1 MKYYIIAGEASGDLH
16 GSNLIKALQVHDNQ
30 AVIRAWGGDMMAET
44 GAEMQKHYRDL
55 AFMGFLEVVKN
66 LRTIL
71 GNMAFCKRDI
81 LEFQPDVV
89 IFIDYPGFNLRI
101 AKWLYKYQLKNAFRT
116 KLFYYISPQIW
127 AWHTSRVHDI
137 KKIMDKVFCILPFEK
152 DFYKKYNY
160 DVDYIGHPLLDV
172 VKKAKSEE
180 SSFEKPENTE
190 GGSRHS
196 DEVTLSHPVTW
207 SSDLNP
213 QNDKPVIALLAG
225 SRRQEIEAMLPTM
238 LKVVPY
244 FPDYQF
250 VIAAASAQDLSYFDQ
265 FINNKA
271 LVINADKTVVDNGQT
286 VVSSPQTVHPSIKII
301 QNKTYDVLKIASA
314 ALVKSGTSTLETA
327 LFGVPQVVCYKG
339 SAVSYAI
346 AKRVVNIKY
355 ISLVNLI
362 MDRAIVKEL
371 IQDDFTVE
379 NLVLEL
385 KKAIENQ
392 VIIKKEYDI
401 LRGVLGN
408 EGASERAAALMI
420 KYLKA

>member
-16 GSNLIKALQVHDNQ
+16 GSNLIKALQKQDNQ

-44 GAEMQKHYRDL
+44 GAEMRKHYRDL

-71 GNMAFCKRDI
+71 NNMAFCKRDI
-81 LEFQPDVV
+81 LEFQPDAV

-101 AKWLYKYQLKNAFRT
+101 AKWLYKYQLKNAFKT

-137 KKIMDKVFCILPFEK
+137 KKIMDRVFCILPFEK

-172 VKKAKSEE
+172 VKKAKSD
-180 SSFEKPENTE
+180 KNTE
-190 GGSRHS
+190 GASFLENS
-196 DEVTLSHPVTW
+196 L
-207 SSDLNP
+207 
-213 QNDKPVIALLAG
+213 NDKPVIALLAG

-265 FINNKA
+265 FINA
-271 LVINADKTVVDNGQT
+271 ETLVIDKGQT
-286 VVSSPQTVHPSIKII
+286 VIDSPQAARHSITIV
-301 QNKTYDVLKIASA
+301 QNQTYDVLKIATA

-339 SAVSYAI
+339 SAVSFAI

-362 MDRAIVKEL
+362 MDKEIVKEL

-385 KKAIENQ
+385 KKVIDNSL
-392 VIIKKEYDI
+392 IIKKEYEI

-420 KYLKA
+420 QYLKD

>member
-16 GSNLIKALQVHDNQ
+16 GSNLIRALQNLDNQ
-30 AVIRAWGGDMMAET
+30 AVIRAWGGDMMAEA
-44 GAEMQKHYRDL
+44 GADIRKHYRDL

-66 LRTIL
+66 LRTIM
-71 GNMAFCKRDI
+71 GNLAFCKRDI

-101 AKWLYKYQLKNAFRT
+101 AKWLFNYQKSLKTIDSAKI

-137 KKIMDKVFCILPFEK
+137 KRIMDKVFCILPFEK
-152 DFYKKYNY
+152 DFYKKYDY

-172 VKKAKSEE
+172 VKKAKNTEGSL
-180 SSFEKPENTE
+180 FEENTE
-190 GGSRHS
+190 I
-196 DEVTLSHPVTW
+196 V
-207 SSDLNP
+207 
-213 QNDKPVIALLAG
+213 KPVIALLAG

-238 LKVVPY
+238 LAVVPY
-244 FPDYQF
+244 FPDYHF
-250 VIAAASAQDLSYFDQ
+250 VIAAASAQDLSYYSS
-265 FINNKA
+265 FIKNASSNFNNDSS
-271 LVINADKTVVDNGQT
+271 LNTTVSIVKNQT
-286 VVSSPQTVHPSIKII
+286 Y
-301 QNKTYDVLKIASA
+301 NVLKIATA

-339 SAVSYAI
+339 SALSFAI
-346 AKRVVNIKY
+346 AKRVVKIKY

-362 MDRAIVKEL
+362 ADKEIVKEL

-379 NLVLEL
+379 NLRVEL
-385 KKAIENQ
+385 QKAIDNQ
-392 VIIKKEYDI
+392 AIMKKDYEI
-401 LRGVLGN
+401 LRGILGN

-420 KYLKA
+420 KYLKR

>member
-1 MKYYIIAGEASGDLH
+1 MRYYIIAGEASGDLH
-16 GSNLIKALQVHDNQ
+16 GSNLIKALQKHDNQ
-30 AVIRAWGGDMMAET
+30 AVVRAWGGDMMAAA
-44 GAEMQKHYRDL
+44 GADIRKHYRDL

-81 LEFQPDVV
+81 LEFKPDVV

-101 AKWLYKYQLKNAFRT
+101 AKWLYNYMLNSNKSSWGVHVKNNFKT

-127 AWHTSRVHDI
+127 AWHTSRVHVI
-137 KKIMDKVFCILPFEK
+137 NKIMDKVFCILPFEK

-160 DVDYIGHPLLDV
+160 EVDYIGHPLLDV
-172 VKKAKSEE
+172 VKEAKNA
-180 SSFEKPENTE
+180 KYTE
-190 GGSRHS
+190 GSLFEENAENS
-196 DEVTLSHPVTW
+196 DK
-207 SSDLNP
+207 N
-213 QNDKPVIALLAG
+213 KPVIALLAG

-238 LKVVPY
+238 LEVVPF

-265 FINNKA
+265 FLMDKKDHSKNNNNHSQ
-271 LVINADKTVVDNGQT
+271 LIHNRFPNV
-286 VVSSPQTVHPSIKII
+286 KIV
-301 QNKTYDVLKIASA
+301 QNQTYDVLKIATA

-339 SAVSYAI
+339 SAVSFAI

-362 MDRAIVKEL
+362 MDKEIVKEL

-385 KKAIENQ
+385 TKAIDNQ
-392 VIIKKEYDI
+392 EIMKKNYEI

-408 EGASERAAALMI
+408 EGASDRAGALMV
-420 KYLKA
+420 KYLKED

>member
-16 GSNLIKALQVHDNQ
+16 GSNLIKALQKHDNQ
-30 AVIRAWGGDMMAET
+30 AIIRAWGGDMMVEA
-44 GAEMQKHYRDL
+44 GADVRKHYRDL

-66 LRTIL
+66 LRTIM
-71 GNMAFCKRDI
+71 GNMAFCKQDI
-81 LEFQPDVV
+81 LDFKPDVV

-101 AKWLYKYQLKNAFRT
+101 AKWLYNYRLKNDFKT
-116 KLFYYISPQIW
+116 KSFYYISPQIW

-172 VKKAKSEE
+172 VKKAK
-180 SSFEKPENTE
+180 NTE
-190 GGSRHS
+190 GSLFSENLEKG
-196 DEVTLSHPVTW
+196 
-207 SSDLNP
+207 
-213 QNDKPVIALLAG
+213 KPVIALLAG

-238 LKVVPY
+238 LQVIPY

-250 VIAAASAQDLSYFDQ
+250 VIAAASAQDLSYYDQ
-265 FINNKA
+265 FTRNNPA
-271 LVINADKTVVDNGQT
+271 
-286 VVSSPQTVHPSIKII
+286 IKIV
-301 QNKTYDVLKIASA
+301 QNQTYNVLKIATA

-339 SAVSYAI
+339 SAISFAI
-346 AKRVVNIKY
+346 AKRVVKIKY

-362 MDRAIVKEL
+362 ADKEIVKEL

-379 NLVLEL
+379 NLRSEL
-385 KKAIENQ
+385 AKAIDNQ
-392 VIIKKEYDI
+392 VIIKKDYDI
-401 LRGVLGN
+401 LRGILGN
-408 EGASERAAALMI
+408 EGASERAAELMAN
-420 KYLKA
+420 YLR

>member
-16 GSNLIKALQVHDNQ
+16 GSNLIKALQLQDNQ
-30 AVIRAWGGDMMAET
+30 ALIRAWGGDMMAET
-44 GAEMQKHYRDL
+44 GAEMRKHYRDL

-71 GNMAFCKRDI
+71 NNMAFCKRDI
-81 LEFQPDVV
+81 LEFQPDAV

-101 AKWLYKYQLKNAFRT
+101 AKWLYKYQLKNAFKT

-127 AWHTSRVHDI
+127 AWHTSRVQGI
-137 KKIMDKVFCILPFEK
+137 KKIMNKVFCILPFEK

-172 VKKAKSEE
+172 VKKAKSEQ
-180 SSFEKPENTE
+180 NTE
-190 GGSRHS
+190 GVSFS
-196 DEVTLSHPVTW
+196 ENLK
-207 SSDLNP
+207 
-213 QNDKPVIALLAG
+213 NDKPVIALLAG

-265 FINNKA
+265 FIGNE
-271 LVINADKTVVDNGQT
+271 KTVIDEGQMVFKT
-286 VVSSPQTVHPSIKII
+286 PQMVNNAITIV
-301 QNKTYDVLKIASA
+301 QNKTYDVLKIATA

-339 SAVSYAI
+339 SAVSFAI
-346 AKRVVNIKY
+346 AKRVVRIKY

-362 MDRAIVKEL
+362 MDREIVKEL

-379 NLVLEL
+379 NLVSEL
-385 KKAIENQ
+385 KRAIDNQ
-392 VIIKKEYDI
+392 WIIKKEYEI

-408 EGASERAAALMI
+408 EGASERAAALMV

>member
-16 GSNLIKALQVHDNQ
+16 GSNLIKALQKLDNQ
-30 AVIRAWGGDMMAET
+30 AIIRAWGGDMMAAT
-44 GAEMQKHYRDL
+44 GADIRKHYRDL
-55 AFMGFLEVVKN
+55 AFMGFLEVIKN

-71 GNMAFCKRDI
+71 SNLSFCKRDI

-101 AKWLYKYQLKNAFRT
+101 AKWLYKYQNPSMTNIGFGVQLRHNFRT
-116 KLFYYISPQIW
+116 KMFYYISPQIW
-127 AWHTSRVHDI
+127 AWHTSRVHVI
-137 KKIMDKVFCILPFEK
+137 NKIMDKVFCILPFEK

-172 VKKAKSEE
+172 VKKAKNAVYTEG
-180 SSFEKPENTE
+180 SSFLEN
-190 GGSRHS
+190 
-196 DEVTLSHPVTW
+196 LKK
-207 SSDLNP
+207 
-213 QNDKPVIALLAG
+213 DKPVIAILAG

-250 VIAAASAQDLSYFDQ
+250 VIAAASAQDLSYYDQ
-265 FINNKA
+265 FIGSGRN
-271 LVINADKTVVDNGQT
+271 INSGRIN
-286 VVSSPQTVHPSIKII
+286 SPAIDIAPLANVKIV
-301 QNKTYDVLKIASA
+301 QNQTYDVLKIATA

-339 SAVSYAI
+339 SAVSFAI

-362 MDRAIVKEL
+362 MDKEIVTEL

-379 NLVLEL
+379 NLRLEL
-385 KKAIENQ
+385 TKAIDNQ
-392 VIIKKEYDI
+392 EIIKKNYEI
-401 LRGVLGN
+401 LREVLGN
-408 EGASERAAALMI
+408 EGASERAAALMV
-420 KYLKA
+420 KYLKEA

>member
-16 GSNLIKALQVHDNQ
+16 GSNLIKALQKIDNQ

-44 GAEMQKHYRDL
+44 GADMRKHYRDL

-66 LRTIL
+66 LRTIMR
-71 GNMAFCKRDI
+71 NMAFCKQDI
-81 LEFQPDVV
+81 LEFKPDAV
-89 IFIDYPGFNLRI
+89 IFIDYPGFNLRM
-101 AKWLYKYQLKNAFRT
+101 AKWLYKYQLKNTFKT
-116 KLFYYISPQIW
+116 KRFYYISPQIW

-152 DFYKKYNY
+152 DFYQKYNY

-172 VKKAKSEE
+172 VKKAKSA
-180 SSFEKPENTE
+180 ENTE
-190 GGSRHS
+190 GSFFLENS
-196 DEVTLSHPVTW
+196 ENS
-207 SSDLNP
+207 
-213 QNDKPVIALLAG
+213 KPVIALLAG

-250 VIAAASAQDLSYFDQ
+250 VIAAASAQDLSYYTK
-265 FINNKA
+265 FINNEKM
-271 LVINADKTVVDNGQT
+271 VINNGQT
-286 VVSSPQTVHPSIKII
+286 VIDKPQSANSSIAIV
-301 QNKTYDVLKIASA
+301 QNQTYDVLKIATA

-339 SAVSYAI
+339 SAVSFAI

-362 MDRAIVKEL
+362 MDKAIVKEL

-379 NLVLEL
+379 NLVSEL
-385 KKAIENQ
+385 KKAIDNQ
-392 VIIKKEYDI
+392 AIIKKEYEI

-408 EGASERAAALMI
+408 EGASERAAALMVS
-420 KYLKA
+420 YLKE